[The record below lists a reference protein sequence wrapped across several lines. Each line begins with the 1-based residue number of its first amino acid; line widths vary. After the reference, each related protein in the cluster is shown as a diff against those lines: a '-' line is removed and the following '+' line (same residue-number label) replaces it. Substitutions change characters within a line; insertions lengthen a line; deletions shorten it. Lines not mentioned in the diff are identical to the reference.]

1 MFYLENYE
9 DVRIAEV
16 EKMFENELF
25 GSELVMRYSKRKF
38 CPEYLRYGGSNSL
51 NDYLKIS
58 MLESELIME
67 LFQKQNESNRL
78 LDTRYNIYKWHVM
91 KILSYFD
98 RILQNKMMNNKY
110 NVKNGKKQNTFH
122 KYKKD
127 NFFDLLEISRKFNN
141 TKWHNLQEITFR
153 YLKSVSE
160 DETNDLSISDIFNTV
175 IHMFFNRIVGVNL
188 ESEKKTNE
196 EIKILKDYS
205 FYSKNKFF

>member
-98 RILQNKMMNNKY
+98 
-110 NVKNGKKQNTFH
+110 
-122 KYKKD
+122 
-127 NFFDLLEISRKFNN
+127 
-141 TKWHNLQEITFR
+141 
-153 YLKSVSE
+153 
-160 DETNDLSISDIFNTV
+160 
-175 IHMFFNRIVGVNL
+175 
-188 ESEKKTNE
+188 
-196 EIKILKDYS
+196 
-205 FYSKNKFF
+205 